1 MTEGVCISTGV
12 DPGVIVSVLVVG
24 GTGREMDVVVGP
36 AGMDPRSVVEAG
48 DSWET
53 ELVMDIVEG

>member
-1 MTEGVCISTGV
+1 MTEGVCVSTGV

-24 GTGREMDVVVGP
+24 GTVVGP

-53 ELVMDIVEG
+53 ELVRDIVVEG